1 MGSVIPPR
9 QICHI
14 VSSLN
19 DTAQNDL
26 VFANIR
32 QFPQPHY
39 EHTLVV
45 LKKSKVQPVKLPRQV
60 SCLELALKGSL
71 IRRLR
76 ECHKA
81 LSALKPD
88 VCQTYG
94 DTTFPLQ
101 WLAHRLDIPVKL
113 HIHTDS
119 IDRPNR
125 FGRALRQWKYRLFS
139 HSADF
144 VVTTEDTGLV
154 WLEEK
159 VGLEPGKAHL
169 IRTGIDNRH
178 HCPPLRE
185 VDPSIT
191 NHFVGTVP
199 IPTQRFVVGVPVSG
213 FSKSTVLSFLDEYMA
228 ARKQSPAFARE
239 CLILLLGNSP
249 HLRAYRNVL
258 DSFSVTEES
267 VRLYSHLSDNDRFY
281 SHIDALVSLSNETQ
295 TPVALL
301 QAMSMGLPVV
311 TNRSES
317 GQSEGD
323 HPLRWQVAKNDP
335 LMQYQLLTLFSDSR
349 LRLKL
354 GQASRNYIMQKHN
367 HHEHRIRYRALYEL
381 ARQNTPV
388 LHGEE
393 MPTPRITPS
402 QLNR

>member
-1 MGSVIPPR
+1 MGFLMGSVIPPR

-45 LKKSKVQPVKLPRQV
+45 LKKSKVHPVKLPRQV

-125 FGRALRQWKYRLFS
+125 WSSARLPPW
-139 HSADF
+139 
-144 VVTTEDTGLV
+144 TGA
-154 WLEEK
+154 EE
-159 VGLEPGKAHL
+159 
-169 IRTGIDNRH
+169 
-178 HCPPLRE
+178 
-185 VDPSIT
+185 
-191 NHFVGTVP
+191 
-199 IPTQRFVVGVPVSG
+199 
-213 FSKSTVLSFLDEYMA
+213 
-228 ARKQSPAFARE
+228 
-239 CLILLLGNSP
+239 
-249 HLRAYRNVL
+249 
-258 DSFSVTEES
+258 
-267 VRLYSHLSDNDRFY
+267 
-281 SHIDALVSLSNETQ
+281 
-295 TPVALL
+295 
-301 QAMSMGLPVV
+301 
-311 TNRSES
+311 
-317 GQSEGD
+317 
-323 HPLRWQVAKNDP
+323 
-335 LMQYQLLTLFSDSR
+335 
-349 LRLKL
+349 
-354 GQASRNYIMQKHN
+354 
-367 HHEHRIRYRALYEL
+367 
-381 ARQNTPV
+381 
-388 LHGEE
+388 GE
-393 MPTPRITPS
+393 
-402 QLNR
+402 

>member
-1 MGSVIPPR
+1 MVPVKSPR

-32 QFPQPHY
+32 QFPLPHY

-71 IRRLR
+71 PRRLR
-76 ECHKA
+76 TCNRA

-88 VCQTYG
+88 ICQTYG
-94 DTTFPLQ
+94 DTTFPIQ

-113 HIHTDS
+113 HIHINNDS
-119 IDRPNR
+119 HCGFWRELLRP
-125 FGRALRQWKYRLFS
+125 WKYRLLA

-144 VVTTEDTGLV
+144 VITPEDESLN

-178 HCPPLRE
+178 YCPPLRE
-185 VDPSIT
+185 IDPNIT
-191 NHFVGTVP
+191 NHFIGTVP

-213 FSKSTVLSFLDEYMA
+213 FCKSTVLAFLDEYMA
-228 ARKQSPAFARE
+228 ARKQSPAFARD
-239 CLILLLGNSP
+239 CLLLLLGNSP
-249 HLRAYRNVL
+249 NLRAYRNVL
-258 DSFSVTEES
+258 DSFKITEES
-267 VRLYSHLSDNDRFY
+267 VRFYSHLSDNERFY
-281 SHIDALVSLSNETQ
+281 SHIDAIISLNDDTHTPVSLLE
-295 TPVALL
+295 
-301 QAMSMGLPVV
+301 AMSMGLPVI
-311 TNRSES
+311 THRSDTDNSDE
-317 GQSEGD
+317 E
-323 HPLRWQVAKNDP
+323 HPLRWQVANSEP
-335 LMQYQLLTLFSDSR
+335 LIQHQLLTLCSDSH

-354 GQASRNYIMQKHN
+354 GQASRAYVIHKHN
-367 HHEHRIRYRALYEL
+367 HHEHRIRYRALYKM
-381 ARQNTPV
+381 AQRRV
-388 LHGEE
+388 AVEE
-393 MPTPRITPS
+393 DVPAAPTIAPS